1 MRIIE
6 KNHLVQYET
15 MKEFDEKLKSEH
27 HISTRDDASTK
38 GDRSFTG
45 TKNFEESEDL
55 RKYGDKE
62 SKDKIMKVKETT
74 DKVFE
79 KYVGQKVKQFNDVV
93 GFQPIVP
100 NAILGLP
107 LSMVNQKRLPRK
119 VKTIDIFYNASI
131 PWHVAKE
138 DIELKG
144 AYVLSAIDALERSG
158 YRVNLYVGSVSIN
171 LGSPCGYFI
180 NVKKAEQ
187 PLNLLKVSYYLV
199 HPSFLRRT
207 SFRIKENEENLKDC
221 THNGYGTNQ
230 DFNVQ
235 QSMMR
240 NNLGEDTVIIDGSV
254 KIKKNNDDE
263 TNLRL
268 LVKAFGGKL
277 PSLPN
282 GK

>member
-6 KNHLVQYET
+6 KNHIVQYES
-15 MKEFDEKLKSEH
+15 MKEFDDKLKSENH
-27 HISTRDDASTK
+27 VGGRSDSSND
-38 GDRSFTG
+38 GDKSFTG
-45 TKNFEESEDL
+45 TASFNEAEDL
-55 RKYGDKE
+55 RKYGDKK
-62 SKDKIMKVKETT
+62 SKEKIMKVKETT

-79 KYVGQKVKQFNDVV
+79 KYAGQKVKLFNDVV

-131 PWHVAKE
+131 AWHVDRE

-158 YRVNLYVGSVSIN
+158 YRVNLHVGSISMN
-171 LGSPCGYFI
+171 GRYPSGYFI

-187 PLNLLKVSYYLV
+187 PLNLLKVAYYLV

-207 SFRIKENEENLKDC
+207 SFRIKENEESIEDC
-221 THNGYGTNQ
+221 TNSGYGSNK
-230 DFNVQ
+230 DFGEQ
-235 QSMMR
+235 QQVMR
-240 NNLGEDTVIIDGSV
+240 KNLGGDTVIIDGSV
-254 KIKKNNDDE
+254 LIQTSNSDEKN
-263 TNLRL
+263 LSL
-268 LVKAFGGKL
+268 LVDAFRGKL
-277 PSLPN
+277 PDLTEE
-282 GK
+282 K